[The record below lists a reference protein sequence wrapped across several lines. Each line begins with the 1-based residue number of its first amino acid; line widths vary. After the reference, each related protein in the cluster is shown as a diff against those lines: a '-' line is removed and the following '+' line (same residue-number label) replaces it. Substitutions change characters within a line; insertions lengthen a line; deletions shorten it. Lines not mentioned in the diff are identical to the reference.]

1 MQFTIN
7 RNLFLEN
14 LNNVMRAISSRATI
28 PILSGI
34 KLNLTDEMLTLT
46 GSDTDISIEIQI
58 PVNDDLIV
66 QSTGSIVLP
75 ARFFSEIVKKLPGKD
90 FSFEVKES
98 FQTKIVSENTEF
110 MINGLDANNYPHL
123 PEIVATQESRP
134 TLTGVNFIFNN
145 SSIKAV
151 ATDSHRLS
159 QRQISLE
166 NGPQTST
173 DLIIPGKSLVE
184 LARIIGESDP
194 EIKVN
199 PGENQV
205 LFEVGNIAFY
215 SRLLDGQYP
224 DTDRLIPTESTT
236 SVEFEL
242 PVLARSLERASLL
255 THESRNNV
263 VKMTLD
269 VQNQLVKLQGDSPEI
284 GNVEEEIGFKN
295 LEGEGLTISFNPD
308 YLREALRAS
317 ITDSIIMNFTQP
329 LRPFTVVPAKQDVN
343 FTQLITP
350 VRTF

>member
-14 LNNVMRAISSRATI
+14 LNNAMRAISSRATI

-34 KLNLTDEMLTLT
+34 KLTLTDEMLTLT

-123 PEIVATQESRP
+123 PEISTDASFKISGKTFREIINETVFAVATQESRP

-184 LARIIGESDP
+184 LSRIIGESDP
-194 EIKVN
+194 EITVN

-269 VQNQLVKLQGDSPEI
+269 VQ
-284 GNVEEEIGFKN
+284 
-295 LEGEGLTISFNPD
+295 
-308 YLREALRAS
+308 R
-317 ITDSIIMNFTQP
+317 
-329 LRPFTVVPAKQDVN
+329 
-343 FTQLITP
+343 
-350 VRTF
+350 